1 MKLISDSYLYQVA
14 DYGKNLFDFLMS
26 AERVN
31 KNDEAFSD
39 VVYAIKKQANAT
51 LMKVLMS
58 NKIVLLIGDKGISRA
73 FKVIYAKDFKDDN
86 VGFSRFTGG
95 FNHICFACRTVS
107 GNQPWRGGSSAVRHG
122 DPGGVRQDEKDG

>member
-73 FKVIYAKDFKDDN
+73 FKVIYAKDFKDDKIYSLWH
-86 VGFSRFTGG
+86 FIYRKYF
-95 FNHICFACRTVS
+95 
-107 GNQPWRGGSSAVRHG
+107 
-122 DPGGVRQDEKDG
+122 